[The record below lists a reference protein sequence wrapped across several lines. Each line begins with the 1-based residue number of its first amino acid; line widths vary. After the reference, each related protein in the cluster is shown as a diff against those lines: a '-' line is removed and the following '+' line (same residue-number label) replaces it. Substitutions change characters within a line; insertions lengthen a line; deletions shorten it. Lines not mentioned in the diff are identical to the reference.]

1 MMMKLLSKLLS
12 GYTKPNK
19 GKSHIVASNETE
31 SAQLTSDLAAN
42 LSELRRLFQGSVDVI
57 FREFNIGFASKNRA
71 LLIYI
76 NGLTD
81 PSMINYT
88 ILQPLMVDLAQR
100 LPHDSAPRNLLS
112 LIRDYALPN
121 SNVQEFNQIPDIL
134 RGILAGSTAL
144 LLDGFDAALLIE
156 TKGGAARDVTEPDTE
171 AVIRG
176 PREGFTETIGVNLSL
191 LRRKIKDENL
201 RIEGLSLGK
210 RTKTLI
216 YITYLQGIVHE
227 ELVSEVKARLQR
239 IDIDGILESGYVEQL
254 IEDAPFSIFPTV
266 GNSEKPDV
274 LAAKLLEG
282 RVGILVDGTPFVLT
296 VPRLLVESFQN
307 AEDYYSRP
315 YYSTL
320 VRWMRIL
327 AFFITILLPAV
338 YVGVESFH
346 QELLPTPLLFNMASA
361 KEGVP
366 FPAYIEVLL
375 MGTIFEIMREAGVRM
390 PRPVGQAVSIV
401 GALVL
406 GEAAV
411 RAGIISN
418 PMVIVVALTAISGFV
433 ISPLGDA
440 IPLLRVFFTL
450 CAAALG
456 LFGLLM
462 GLLVVF
468 IHLAKMRSFG
478 IPYMFP
484 LAPGN
489 REGLKDVLIKA
500 PLWSLNTRPNLLTW
514 NSLRQRASKPSPEKK
529 KG

>member
-1 MMMKLLSKLLS
+1 MIKRLSKFHS
-12 GYTKPNK
+12 EYAKSNN
-19 GKSHIVASNETE
+19 GKSPITASTETE
-31 SAQLTSDLAAN
+31 SALITSNLAAN

-57 FREFNIGFASKNRA
+57 FREFNIGFDSKNRA

-81 PSMINYT
+81 PSMTNYT
-88 ILQPLMVDLAQR
+88 ILQPLMVDLAPR
-100 LPHDSAPRNLLS
+100 LPQDSVQGNLLS

-121 SNVQEFNQIPDIL
+121 GNVQESNQIQDIVG
-134 RGILAGSTAL
+134 GILAGCTAL
-144 LLDGFDAALLIE
+144 LLDGFNVALLIE

-176 PREGFTETIGVNLSL
+176 PREGFTETIGVNISL

-201 RIEGLSLGK
+201 CIEKLSLGK

-216 YITYLQGIVHE
+216 YITYLKGVVHE
-227 ELVSEVKARLQR
+227 ELVGEVKARLQR
-239 IDIDGILESGYVEQL
+239 IDIEGILESGYVEQL

-307 AEDYYSRP
+307 AEDYYTRP

-320 VRWMRIL
+320 VRWLRIL
-327 AFFITILLPAV
+327 AFFITILLPAI
-338 YVGVESFH
+338 YVGVESYH
-346 QELLPTPLLFNMASA
+346 QELLPTPLLLNMAAS

-366 FPAYIEVLL
+366 FPAFVEVLI

-411 RAGIISN
+411 RAGVVSN

-433 ISPLGDA
+433 IAPLGDA
-440 IPLLRVFFTL
+440 LPLLRVFFSL
-450 CAAALG
+450 CSAGLG
-456 LFGLLM
+456 LFGILM
-462 GLLVVF
+462 GMFVVF
-468 IHLAKMRSFG
+468 IHLAKLRSFG
-478 IPYMFP
+478 VPYMAP

-489 REGLKDVLIKA
+489 REGLKDVSIKA
-500 PLWSLNTRPNLLTW
+500 PIWSLNTRPNLLTW
-514 NSLRQRASKPSPEKK
+514 NSLRQRVSKPSPGKK
-529 KG
+529 RG